1 MATYTMLSN
10 GSRGDEVKKLQT
22 SLINAGYNV
31 GSSGADGIYGAN
43 TAAAVKAYQKA
54 NGLSVDGIAGD
65 QTLGK
70 LYGSVATS
78 QPTTTTTT
86 TPTTPAQTTPAAAA
100 TQVEQPKYQESDT
113 VKQAQALLQQQMAQK
128 PGAYQSQWQSQ
139 LDAVM
144 DKILNREKFSY
155 DMNADALYQ
164 QYKDQYTTQG
174 KQAMM
179 DTMGQAAALTGGYGN
194 SYAQTVGQ
202 QTYQGYLQNLNDK
215 IPELYQL
222 AMDQYNQEG
231 DALLQ
236 QYGMYADREE
246 QDYGRYRDQVGDYN
260 TELDY
265 LTGRYDAERDYDY
278 GKYADDR
285 AYQYQ
290 LDRDK
295 KSDEQW
301 QAEFDEAKRQYDQ
314 EYALANGSAS
324 GGSSGG
330 SSSGSSGSSSGSTGN
345 SSGGGGYDNGGL
357 TASQIKQLQKALGV
371 DADGLYGS
379 QSQKAA
385 GGLSADEA
393 YKKYVTNSSKTNYTP
408 PASAREEILDS
419 QGDGMQPTTYS
430 QAIEYMK
437 MRGVPSSTASGIRDQ
452 SNWMRNK
459 NSGAR
464 GEEFTECD
472 TYQEYLRYVS
482 GYLIDKYGG
491 A

>member
-10 GSRGDEVKKLQT
+10 GSSGSEVKKLQT
-22 SLINAGYNV
+22 ALINAGYNV
-31 GSSGADGIYGAN
+31 GSSGADGIYGSN
-43 TAAAVKAYQKA
+43 TAAAVKAYQQA
-54 NGLSVDGIAGD
+54 NGLDVDGIAGD

-70 LYGSVATS
+70 LYGSVS
-78 QPTTTTTT
+78 QPTTSATPTA
-86 TPTTPAQTTPAAAA
+86 PTTPAQTTPAAAA

-128 PGAYQSQWQSQ
+128 PGEYQSQWQSQ

-164 QYKDQYTTQG
+164 QYKGQATTQG
-174 KQAMM
+174 KQASM
-179 DTMGQAAALTGGYGN
+179 DVMGQAAALTGGYGN

-231 DALLQ
+231 DALIQ

-295 KSDEQW
+295 KADEQW

-330 SSSGSSGSSSGSTGN
+330 SSGSSSDGYYESNDSTGGN
-345 SSGGGGYDNGGL
+345 DSDTNNDSNGGL
-357 TASQIKQLQKALGV
+357 TKSQIKALQKKLGV
-371 DADGLYGS
+371 DADGIVGPQTLGALKGMS
-379 QSQKAA
+379 LQ
-385 GGLSADEA
+385 DA
-393 YKKYVTNSSKTNYTP
+393 YDKYVGNISSYTPSGSALADINNTNTSSTPVTYSEAVSYMKRMGVDNAEASNMMTASEWQRMKNHNSKTEAATYATYKDYI
-408 PASAREEILDS
+408 SAYVEF
-419 QGDGMQPTTYS
+419 
-430 QAIEYMK
+430 AIENY
-437 MRGVPSSTASGIRDQ
+437 GV
-452 SNWMRNK
+452 K
-459 NSGAR
+459 
-464 GEEFTECD
+464 
-472 TYQEYLRYVS
+472 
-482 GYLIDKYGG
+482 
-491 A
+491 

>member
-31 GSSGADGIYGAN
+31 GTAGADGIYGSN

-70 LYGSVATS
+70 LYGSTTAS
-78 QPTTTTTT
+78 QPTTST
-86 TPTTPAQTTPAAAA
+86 TPTAPAAPAQTTPVA
-100 TQVEQPKYQESDT
+100 VEQPKYQESDT

-139 LDAVM
+139 LDEVM
-144 DKILNREKFSY
+144 NKILNREKFSY

-202 QTYQGYLQNLNDK
+202 QTYQGHMQQLNDR

-290 LDRDK
+290 IDRDK
-295 KSDEQW
+295 KSDEKW

-314 EYALANGSAS
+314 EYALASGSAS

-330 SSSGSSGSSSGSTGN
+330 SSSGSSSGSTESY
-345 SSGGGGYDNGGL
+345 SSDDAPAKYDNDGL
-357 TASQIKQLQKALGV
+357 TADEIKQLQSALGIS
-371 DADGLYGS
+371 ADGIVGPQTMGAIDGMTL
-379 QSQKAA
+379 Q
-385 GGLSADEA
+385 EA
-393 YKKYVTNSSKTNYTP
+393 YKKYVGNDGGGGITPTETSKTKAIVSQVMTQSEYQRHVNGD
-408 PASAREEILDS
+408 PAL
-419 QGDGMQPTTYS
+419 
-430 QAIEYMK
+430 
-437 MRGVPSSTASGIRDQ
+437 
-452 SNWMRNK
+452 RNK
-459 NSGAR
+459 KQ
-464 GEEFTECD
+464 
-472 TYQEYLRYVS
+472 TYQDYLRTTIQS
-482 GYLIDKYGG
+482 KSKGLSDGEIAYLYNRYNLW
-491 A
+491 

>member
-70 LYGSVATS
+70 LYGSTATS
-78 QPTTTTTT
+78 QPTTSTTPT
-86 TPTTPAQTTPAAAA
+86 TPTTPAKTTPAAAA
-100 TQVEQPKYQESDT
+100 MQVEQPKYQESDT

-128 PGAYQSQWQSQ
+128 PGAYQSQWQSK

-164 QYKDQYTTQG
+164 QYKGQATTQG
-174 KQAMM
+174 KQASM
-179 DTMGQAAALTGGYGN
+179 DVMGQAAALTGGYGN

-202 QTYQGYLQNLNDK
+202 QTYQGYLQQLNDK

-231 DALLQ
+231 DALLN
-236 QYGMYADREE
+236 QYSLYADRDE

-260 TELDY
+260 NELDY

-285 AYQYQ
+285 DYQYQ

-295 KSDEQW
+295 KADEQW

-314 EYALANGSAS
+314 EYALASGSAS

-330 SSSGSSGSSSGSTGN
+330 SSSGSSGSSSGYTESY
-345 SSGGGGYDNGGL
+345 SYDDSPAKYDNGGL
-357 TASQIKQLQKALGV
+357 TASQIAELQEALGI
-371 DADGLYGS
+371 DADGIVGP
-379 QSQKAA
+379 QTMGAI
-385 GGLSADEA
+385 GDLSLKEA
-393 YKKYVTNSSKTNYTP
+393 YDQYVTNAEPEIIPKETDKTKAIVAQVMT
-408 PASAREEILDS
+408 SAEFTRHNTGS
-419 QGDGMQPTTYS
+419 
-430 QAIEYMK
+430 
-437 MRGVPSSTASGIRDQ
+437 
-452 SNWMRNK
+452 NK
-459 NSGAR
+459 NR
-464 GEEFTECD
+464 GE
-472 TYQEYLRYVS
+472 TYKEYLRRTIEAKSKGLSDEEVA
-482 GYLIDKYGG
+482 YLYDRYNLW
-491 A
+491 

>member
-10 GSRGDEVKKLQT
+10 GSSGSEVKKLQT
-22 SLINAGYNV
+22 ALINAGYNV
-31 GSSGADGIYGAN
+31 GSSGADGIYGSN
-43 TAAAVKAYQKA
+43 TAAAVKAYQQA
-54 NGLSVDGIAGD
+54 NGLDVDGIAGD

-70 LYGSVATS
+70 LYGSVS
-78 QPTTTTTT
+78 QPTTSATPTA
-86 TPTTPAQTTPAAAA
+86 PTTPAQTTPAAAA

-128 PGAYQSQWQSQ
+128 PGEYQSQWQSQ

-164 QYKDQYTTQG
+164 QYKGQATTQG
-174 KQAMM
+174 KQASM
-179 DTMGQAAALTGGYGN
+179 DVMGQAAALTGGYGN

-295 KSDEQW
+295 KADEKW

-314 EYALANGSAS
+314 EYALANGATS
-324 GGSSGG
+324 GGST
-330 SSSGSSGSSSGSTGN
+330 SGSTQQTSEDTGYQPKQTK
-345 SSGGGGYDNGGL
+345 YDNGGL
-357 TASQIKQLQKALGV
+357 TASQIAELQDALGI
-371 DADGLYGS
+371 DADGIVGP
-379 QSQKAA
+379 QTMGAI
-385 GGLSADEA
+385 GDLSLKEA
-393 YKKYVTNSSKTNYTP
+393 YDQYVTNGTKEPEIIPKETAKTKAIVAQVMT
-408 PASAREEILDS
+408 SAEFTRHNTGS
-419 QGDGMQPTTYS
+419 
-430 QAIEYMK
+430 
-437 MRGVPSSTASGIRDQ
+437 
-452 SNWMRNK
+452 NK
-459 NSGAR
+459 NR
-464 GEEFTECD
+464 GE
-472 TYQEYLRYVS
+472 TYKEYLRRTIEAKSKGLSDEEVA
-482 GYLIDKYGG
+482 YLYDRYNLW
-491 A
+491 

>member
-10 GSRGDEVKKLQT
+10 GSRGEEVKKLQT

-128 PGAYQSQWQSQ
+128 PGEYQSQWQSQ

-179 DTMGQAAALTGGYGN
+179 DTMGQAVALTGGYGN

-295 KSDEQW
+295 KADEQW

-314 EYALANGSAS
+314 EYALANGATS
-324 GGSSGG
+324 GGST
-330 SSSGSSGSSSGSTGN
+330 SGSTQQTSEDTGYQPKQTK
-345 SSGGGGYDNGGL
+345 YDNGGL
-357 TASQIKQLQKALGV
+357 TASQIAELQDALGIDV
-371 DADGLYGS
+371 DGIVGPQTMGAIGD
-379 QSQKAA
+379 
-385 GGLSADEA
+385 LSLKEA
-393 YKKYVTNSSKTNYTP
+393 YDQYVTNAEPEVTPIETAKVKAIVAQVMTQSEYQRHVNGSAANRNKSKT
-408 PASAREEILDS
+408 
-419 QGDGMQPTTYS
+419 
-430 QAIEYMK
+430 
-437 MRGVPSSTASGIRDQ
+437 
-452 SNWMRNK
+452 
-459 NSGAR
+459 
-464 GEEFTECD
+464 
-472 TYQEYLRYVS
+472 YQDYLRTTIQS
-482 GYLIDKYGG
+482 KSKGLSDGEIAYLYNRYNLW
-491 A
+491 